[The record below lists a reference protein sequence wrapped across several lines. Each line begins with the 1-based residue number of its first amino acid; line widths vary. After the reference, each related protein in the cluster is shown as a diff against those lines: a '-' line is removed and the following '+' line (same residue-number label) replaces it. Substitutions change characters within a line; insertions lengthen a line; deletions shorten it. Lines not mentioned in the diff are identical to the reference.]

1 MSRSHRVVV
10 DRRMHNECP
19 KNGIFAKFITGRLG
33 SGNLLK
39 RRLRRRFA
47 GFLVATTQLGVLA
60 RLPEALCHNE
70 KLFAVTLVS
79 GLNLLEVRSDIS
91 SCGG

>member
-1 MSRSHRVVV
+1 M
-10 DRRMHNECP
+10 
-19 KNGIFAKFITGRLG
+19 
-33 SGNLLK
+33 
-39 RRLRRRFA
+39 
-47 GFLVATTQLGVLA
+47 ATTQLGVLA

-79 GLNLLEVRSDIS
+79 GLKLLEVRSDIS